1 MGDSLPSAAD
11 ARHLSAAL
19 RRAGV
24 LGSGRVRDVAID
36 HARTT
41 VLSRIVRLRLSYDG
55 AAVDA
60 PRTVIFKTG
69 LPERAGAPWYAGRQE
84 VAFYTHVAPHMPRL
98 VPRCFDALWDAQAH
112 AWYLVLEDLTDS
124 HVIATTWPLP

>member
-19 RRAGV
+19 RRAGL
-24 LGSGRVRDVAID
+24 LGGGRVRDVVID

-69 LPERAGAPWYAGRQE
+69 LLNVPAHHGMPGARRWRFIPTSRRICRVSCHGVSTRCGMRKR
-84 VAFYTHVAPHMPRL
+84 THGTLCSKISRTRM
-98 VPRCFDALWDAQAH
+98 
-112 AWYLVLEDLTDS
+112 
-124 HVIATTWPLP
+124 